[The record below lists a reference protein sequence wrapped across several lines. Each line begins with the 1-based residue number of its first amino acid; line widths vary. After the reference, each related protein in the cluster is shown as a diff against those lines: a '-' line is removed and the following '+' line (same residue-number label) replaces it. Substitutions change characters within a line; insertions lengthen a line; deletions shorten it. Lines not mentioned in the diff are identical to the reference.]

1 MEESA
6 PRVSAEGAMVAVDW
20 VFWDGFVKWV
30 CKVKLVNYRM
40 EFLNWR
46 IDEEK

>member
-1 MEESA
+1 MVEESA
-6 PRVSAEGAMVAVDW
+6 PRLSAEGAMAAVDW
-20 VFWDGFVKWV
+20 VKWV

-40 EFLNWR
+40 DFLNWR